1 MNFRIQQELE
11 RVVGGGAVSVT
22 DVATQT
28 PANPRVRLETA
39 QSVYELPANRTL
51 IFLEKLPDRIGVE
64 AFREA
69 IERRFP
75 SATQESDADR
85 IP

>member
-1 MNFRIQQELE
+1 
-11 RVVGGGAVSVT
+11 VT
-22 DVATQT
+22 DVATET

-39 QSVYELPANRTL
+39 QSAYELPANRTL
-51 IFLEKLPDRIGVE
+51 ILLEKLPGRIGVD
-64 AFREA
+64 ALREE